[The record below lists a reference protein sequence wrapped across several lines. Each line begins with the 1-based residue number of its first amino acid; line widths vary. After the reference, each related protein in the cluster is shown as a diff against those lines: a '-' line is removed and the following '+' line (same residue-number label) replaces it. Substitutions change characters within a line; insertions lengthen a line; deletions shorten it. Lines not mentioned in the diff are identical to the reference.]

1 MRIGG
6 LATGM
11 DIDQLVKDLM
21 SAERMPLDKLT
32 QQKMWTEWQQDSYR
46 DFNLSLSNLRTSA
59 NSLRFSSSFNAYS
72 ATSSN
77 AASLSV
83 TTTSS
88 AVQGSYQAE
97 VKSIASSAKV
107 HSAMSIKKPDG
118 SVAKSTDVIGTAGT
132 ITVNGSSGPVTVTL
146 TGTET
151 YKEVAT
157 MLQDETA
164 SSSPAL
170 RVNFD
175 DTTSRFFISSKGMG
189 TVENFTLNFD
199 SANLAKQV
207 VGIDTQTSFSTT
219 ATTTYSSAATNGSVE
234 LDGILVDGLTTNQT
248 TVNGLTLNLLQVGP
262 PSTITVSSDTA
273 KPIES
278 IKSFVEQYNK
288 TITEI
293 ETKLLEKR
301 YPDFKPLTDE
311 QKKAMTEK
319 EIELWEEKSR
329 SGLMRNDPILKDAV
343 LQLRRAFMDEV
354 EGIAPGNINLLSQ
367 IGIST
372 GHYSEG
378 ARLNIDEEKLKRAL
392 ADKPDEVMQLFTN
405 KTGGLGIGD
414 RVYNELNSAIDSLST
429 RAGNPGSS
437 IDNSVITKRIKQ
449 MDKNIDNWQER
460 LTRLEDRYWRQFT
473 AMEKAMNQMNQQSV
487 WMQQNMLGGM

>member
-6 LATGM
+6 LASGM

-21 SAERMPLDKLT
+21 TAEKMPLDKLS

-59 NSLRFSSSFNAYS
+59 NNLRFSSTFNAYS

-77 AASLSV
+77 AASMSV
-83 TTTSS
+83 TTTSN

-97 VKSIASSAKV
+97 VKSIASTAKI
-107 HSAMSIKKPDG
+107 HSAMAITKADG
-118 SVAKSTDVIGTAGT
+118 TAAKSSDVIGTAGT
-132 ITVNGSSGPVTVTL
+132 ITVNGSTGSMSVTL
-146 TGTET
+146 DGTET

-157 MLQDETA
+157 KLRDATA

-170 RVNFD
+170 RVSFD

-189 TVENFTLNFD
+189 AAENFTLDFG
-199 SANLAKQV
+199 SAALAKQV
-207 VGIDTQTSFSTT
+207 VGVDTQTSFSTT

-234 LDGILVDGLTTNQT
+234 LDGILIDGLTTNQT

-262 PSTITVSSDTA
+262 PSTITVRSDTA

-301 YPDFKPLTDE
+301 YPDFQPLTDD
-311 QKKAMTEK
+311 QKKAMSEK

-378 ARLNIDEEKLKRAL
+378 ARLNIDEDKLKKAL

-414 RVYNELNSAIDSLST
+414 RVYNELNSSIKSLST

-437 IDNSVITKRIKQ
+437 IDNSDISKRIKQ
-449 MDKNIDNWQER
+449 MNEDISKWQDR
-460 LTRLEDRYWRQFT
+460 LTRVEDRYWRQFS

-487 WMQQNMLGGM
+487 WMQQNMFGGM

>member
-1 MRIGG
+1 LRIGG

-46 DFNLSLSNLRTSA
+46 DFNLTLSNLRTSA
-59 NSLRFSSSFNAYS
+59 SSLRFSSSFNAYS

-77 AASLSV
+77 SASLSV

-88 AVQGSYQAE
+88 AVSGSYQAE
-97 VKSIASSAKV
+97 VISVASSAKL
-107 HSAMSIKKPDG
+107 HSESAITKADG

-132 ITVNGSSGPVTVTL
+132 ITVNGSSGAVAVTL
-146 TGTET
+146 DGTET

-157 MLQDETA
+157 MLQDATA

-170 RVNFD
+170 RVSFD
-175 DTTSRFFISSKGMG
+175 DTTSRFFVSTKGMG
-189 TVENFTLNFD
+189 ASENFTLDFG
-199 SANLAKQV
+199 SAALAKQV
-207 VGIDTQTSFSTT
+207 VGVDTQTSFSTAT
-219 ATTTYSSAATNGSVE
+219 ATAYSSAAKNGSVK
-234 LDGILVDGLTTNQT
+234 LDGILIDGLKTNQT
-248 TVNGLTLNLLQVGP
+248 TVNGLTLNLLQVAP
-262 PSTITVSSDTA
+262 PTTITVSSDTA

-288 TITEI
+288 AITEI
-293 ETKLLEKR
+293 EMGLLEKR
-301 YPDFKPLTDE
+301 YPDFQPLTDE
-311 QKKAMTEK
+311 QKKEMSEK
-319 EIELWEEKSR
+319 EIELWEEKSK
-329 SGLMRNDPILKDAV
+329 SGLMRNDPILRDTV

-354 EGIAPGNINLLSQ
+354 EGIAPGNLTLLSQ

-378 ARLNIDEEKLKRAL
+378 ARLNIDEDKLKKAL
-392 ADKPDEVMQLFTN
+392 TDKPDEVMQLFTN

-414 RVYNELNSAIDSLST
+414 RVYNELNSAIKNLGN
-429 RAGNPGSS
+429 RAGNPGSA
-437 IDNSVITKRIKQ
+437 IDNSFITKKIKQ
-449 MDKNIDNWQER
+449 MNDDISKWQDR
-460 LTRLEDRYWRQFT
+460 LTRVEDRYWNQFS
-473 AMEKAMNQMNQQSV
+473 AMEKAMNKMNQQSV
-487 WMQQNMLGGM
+487 WMQQNMFGGM

>member
-32 QQKMWTEWQQDSYR
+32 QKKIWTEWQQDSYR

-59 NSLRFSSSFNAYS
+59 NSLRFSSSFNAFTAS
-72 ATSSN
+72 SSN

-97 VKSIASSAKV
+97 VLSVAKAAKL
-107 HSAMSIKKPDG
+107 HSEFAIQKTDG
-118 SVAKSTDVIGTAGT
+118 TGLAKSTDKIGTAGT
-132 ITVNGSSGPVTVTL
+132 VTVGSVSVAL
-146 TGTET
+146 TGEET

-157 MLQDETA
+157 KLQDATA
-164 SSSPAL
+164 AAVPAL
-170 RVNFD
+170 RVSFD
-175 DTTSRFFISSKGMG
+175 DTTSRFFVSTKAMG
-189 TVENFTLNFD
+189 STENFTMSFD
-199 SANLAKQV
+199 SAALAKQV
-207 VGIDTQTSFSTT
+207 VGTDAQTSFSTAT
-219 ATTTYSSAATNGSVE
+219 ASAYTSAGTDGKVV
-234 LDGILVDGLTTNQT
+234 LDGIEIGGLKTNQT

-262 PSTITVSSDTA
+262 PSTITVSADTA

-288 TITEI
+288 TITEM
-293 ETKLLEKR
+293 ETALLEKR
-301 YPDFKPLTDE
+301 YPDFQPLTDE

-329 SGLMRNDPILKDAV
+329 SGLMRNDPILRDAV
-343 LQLRRAFMDEV
+343 LQLRKAFMDEV
-354 EGIAPGNINLLSQ
+354 EGIAPGNISLLSQ

-378 ARLNIDEEKLKRAL
+378 ARLNIDEDKLKKAL
-392 ADKPDEVMQLFTN
+392 TEKPDEVVALFTN

-414 RVYNELNSAIDSLST
+414 RVYNKLNDAIKELGS
-429 RAGNPGSS
+429 RAGNPGSA
-437 IDNSVITKRIKQ
+437 IDNSVITKKIKQ
-449 MDKNIDNWQER
+449 MDEDISKWQDR
-460 LTRLEDRYWRQFT
+460 LSRVEDRYWRQFT
-473 AMEKAMNQMNQQSV
+473 AMEKAMNTMNQQSV
-487 WMQQNMLGGM
+487 WMQSNMFGGM